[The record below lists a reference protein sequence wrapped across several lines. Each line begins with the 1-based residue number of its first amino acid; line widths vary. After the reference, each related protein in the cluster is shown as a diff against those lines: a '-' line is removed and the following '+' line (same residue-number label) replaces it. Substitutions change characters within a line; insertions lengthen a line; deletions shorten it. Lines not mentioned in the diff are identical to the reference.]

1 MTEQYRKDSI
11 IAKYLEHL
19 DVHPITIAVAVSNEN
34 YRKSYQLI
42 HENPNI
48 SQGGIFR
55 EDATNRRKRLKGA
68 L

>member
-1 MTEQYRKDSI
+1 MTEQYRKGSI

-48 SQGGIFR
+48 SKVEFLEKMQLI
-55 EDATNRRKRLKGA
+55 EDVD
-68 L
+68 